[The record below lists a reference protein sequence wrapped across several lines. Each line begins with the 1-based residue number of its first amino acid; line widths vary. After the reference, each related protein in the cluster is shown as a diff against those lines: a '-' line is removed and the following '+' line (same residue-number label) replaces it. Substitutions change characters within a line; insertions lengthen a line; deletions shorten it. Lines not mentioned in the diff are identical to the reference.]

1 MTPAPAD
8 FEKDWLC
15 QAADGDRHAFTNL
28 YTRYLDSL
36 YQYVFLFTRSAYSTE
51 EIVQDVFVRIWEHR
65 ESLRE
70 VESFKSYLFRAAK
83 NRVIDYVR
91 SQEVVERALSRLLA
105 DKKADPETPDE
116 AFDYKVYYH
125 IVQEAIGQL
134 SPRKQ
139 EIFRLSTEKGLSHDE
154 IAAELDI
161 SKSSVKNQLYKSFE
175 FIREYL
181 NRKGGLSFVLTFL
194 LFAIREIL

>member
-15 QAADGDRHAFTNL
+15 QAADGDRRAFTDL

-36 YQYVFLFTRSAYSTE
+36 YQYVFLFTKSAYTTE

-65 ESLRE
+65 QSLRE

-83 NRVIDYVR
+83 NRVIDYIR
-91 SQEVVERALSRLLA
+91 SRETEERVLSLLLA
-105 DKKADPETPDE
+105 GQKSRPETPDE
-116 AFDYKVYYH
+116 AFDYKAYYH
-125 IVQEAIGQL
+125 IVQEAISRL
-134 SPRKQ
+134 STRKR
-139 EIFRLSTEKGLSHDE
+139 EIFRLSTEEGLSHDE
-154 IAAELDI
+154 IAAELVI
-161 SKSSVKNQLYKSFE
+161 SKSSVKNQLYKSFH

-181 NRKGGLSFVLTFL
+181 ARKGGLSFVLTIS
-194 LFAIREIL
+194 LFAICEAL

>member
-8 FEKDWLC
+8 FEKDWLL
-15 QAADGDRHAFTNL
+15 QAAAGDRHAFTNL
-28 YTRYLDSL
+28 YTRYLDNL
-36 YQYVFLFTRSAYSTE
+36 YQYVFLFTKSAYSTE

-65 ESLRE
+65 QCLRE

-91 SQEVVERALSRLLA
+91 SDQVEERALSRLLA
-105 DKKADPETPDE
+105 VQKAGPEMPDE
-116 AFDYKVYYH
+116 AFDYKAYYH

-161 SKSSVKNQLYKSFE
+161 SKSSVKNQLYKSFD

-181 NRKGGLSFVLTFL
+181 ARKGGLSFVLTFL
-194 LFAIREIL
+194 LFAIREVL

>member
-8 FEKDWLC
+8 FEKDWLL
-15 QAADGDRHAFTNL
+15 QAAAGDRHAFADL
-28 YTRYLDSL
+28 YTRYLDNL
-36 YQYVFLFTRSAYSTE
+36 YQYVFLFTKSACSAE

-65 ESLRE
+65 QSLSE

-91 SQEVVERALSRLLA
+91 LRETEERALSRLLA
-105 DKKADPETPDE
+105 EGNTGPETPDE
-116 AFDYKVYYH
+116 AFDYKAYYH
-125 IVQEAIGQL
+125 IIQEAIDQL
-134 SPRKQ
+134 SPRRQ
-139 EIFRLSTEKGLSHDE
+139 EIFRLSTERGLSHDE

-161 SKSSVKNQLYKSFE
+161 SKSSVKNQLYKSFD

-181 NRKGGLSFVLTFL
+181 ARKGGLSFVLAFL
-194 LFAIREIL
+194 LFATHPGF

>member
-8 FEKDWLC
+8 FEKDWLL
-15 QAADGDRHAFTNL
+15 QAADGDRHAFTDL

-65 ESLRE
+65 QRLRE

-91 SQEVVERALSRLLA
+91 SDEVEERALSRLLA
-105 DKKADPETPDE
+105 EQKAGPETPDE
-116 AFDYKVYYH
+116 AFDYKAYYH

-139 EIFRLSTEKGLSHDE
+139 EIFRLSTEKEPFARRDRRGTGYLQILGQETSYTNPSTLSG
-154 IAAELDI
+154 
-161 SKSSVKNQLYKSFE
+161 NTWPG
-175 FIREYL
+175 RED
-181 NRKGGLSFVLTFL
+181 FP
-194 LFAIREIL
+194 LF